1 MLQITEDTPP
11 DMLAGAMDLTVHL
24 PTGRAVKMAVERSTP
39 MMDLLVQI
47 TTNHHLQLSNYTL
60 QALGMAPSS
69 EHSDKILPYKP
80 NTPIGT
86 LDTQH
91 IKVIPKARSLPV
103 PKNVPPGHQPFE
115 STFRLKV
122 HLPRNQLYVTRVS
135 RNVLL
140 ENIMKKVCEEKNLDP
155 EKYEFRHPGNLDE
168 VLDPKLTLSDYQITE
183 IYVVSRGASSL
194 NQAFSTSDIM
204 ALRKEEERKQMHTKT
219 GGGVFNLIFR
229 RGKSS
234 MGSGSISSD
243 TRSISPTHSDDSR
256 SVTPPAVQPQI
267 ITPPKKDQ
275 PQERPKPPQRKRRP
289 APKPPQQNDSK
300 RKVSVEKPPSN
311 ISETA
316 NEVNELQSKKVENG
330 LTICHS
336 RNSSDSSGYHE
347 ASVLSENCSLPRR
360 PKSAFVTGGDLEKMS
375 KQHSQSTTNLSKMSS
390 HSKSTTS
397 LGIPGRKKKAA
408 PPPPPVICSSNSSS
422 IINVEKPSPVVASQP
437 TIIQKDTHYT
447 TQENVATPSNN
458 PVPLPRNKAKAPPKP
473 RPRSEIVSSNKF
485 LRTSTNPQSKV
496 EDENLRKSQK
506 QKQIKE
512 EEMSDKITIA
522 KDSMHSEPQ
531 IEIDTEKFIAEEK
544 KPRINKIII
553 ETKVDNECIVNEII
567 KEELGG
573 IDKNENQ
580 VKDNKNIVENS
591 KVAVPKTK
599 ETKKDIAKDVLKI
612 DSDST
617 VNQKPEVKTRQKTKI
632 ERNLEKLNEL
642 NKLEQDTPKLSKNLT
657 KSMPDISQL
666 QKLTHED
673 IFSSPEF
680 LNERKPPE
688 VIAMI
693 PKVSKEKKGSPTK
706 FDTFGKRR
714 FQIGTSLLENFDDT
728 ASIHSKVSNDSK
740 TGSFTRNNSVNS
752 ALEAFNFVDEFS
764 DLDENTFSGSLSKN
778 SKVSN
783 EIFNQLFGMHN
794 FDEIEMHKNQS
805 ISSLRSLRSLPGFM
819 NDSRGLKK
827 WNNVE
832 DLDDISLTSVEV
844 KNKWIFSDASDTES
858 ILSSNISPARDTLI
872 SVSSYQSNSLSTDQ
886 IKLED
891 KSFGSTDSGI
901 APENQIDK
909 SSDLDV
915 DRPLT
920 PPPPPVLEKETKLS
934 EPILPPSVIS
944 ETTQGKIEEIKNDD
958 LKSEI
963 VPKRQPVKDI
973 QEPKVEPIK
982 ELQISSVNKPVDE
995 LIKESTE
1002 QLKAPS
1008 VGRDLKTDPEI
1019 SEIDWHYQLPSP
1031 PKAFRDSSPAH
1042 FNEDES
1048 FTGQS
1053 VTDFKDS
1060 VVTSPE
1066 LFEKLK
1072 AVEDSQSEKGTVTSD
1087 LTSVVSEEEKPLLNT
1102 LSLEN
1107 LEKRKSLVYNREL
1120 ATSLKMTDIIESK
1133 SVKTDTFSSSLKQ
1146 FESTYNEISKS
1157 SLPRETG
1164 ELTYRKVNTSTH
1176 TLPNFKISTYDQ
1188 PKQKIKVFEDDTI
1201 RSNTDYFNTNTAET
1215 TSFSS
1220 SHRKSDGGHSIE
1232 VLPVRKSSLDDQS
1245 NHSHE
1250 EREYKFYKPQVSAMP
1265 RSFGPM
1271 SSIFRSESFSID
1283 NTWVPAKP
1291 VSRSKSQLTLNSNKY
1306 KEEKIESSIE
1316 DLSRSNSLYDV
1327 SGLQSLE
1334 VMKLIQNKLSTP
1346 TSSVENLNHKEKYS
1360 GNSVK
1365 SELKTKVAVQPT
1377 AVEKPQKPDV
1387 PEKIYKYRG
1396 PPSINMGTWSER
1408 PKIPVSVKEDADY
1421 KLGNNV
1427 SSKLIVNTTNNNV
1440 TSNNSIEVKNNISST
1455 SINST
1460 SYNKGSNV
1468 NVSSYDDRGVNNV
1481 SIKVNGTEP
1490 VSSMQTSGNVVI
1502 KIGILS
1508 SQNSKSVENQ
1518 RFINHTTAMGY
1529 RKPFSNINKNQ
1540 PTTRPHSVSYESDF
1554 DISRVPVVRSVEL
1567 KKPYKGSNNNNT
1579 SVTQIYQ
1586 GADSYKSHTLN
1597 RTEPVSD
1604 LKNKF
1609 STKYRSSEN
1618 LCNNSYSNHENNL
1631 SVGKDPKPIF
1641 RVNSYKPSIAPTV
1654 RGFKTSND
1662 SANLTSRLSWNSPAS
1677 YNTLPAKSKEKE
1689 GYTTN
1694 KDVPFSQSNLRR
1706 TESSKLVDRNG
1717 HNIEYNPNNYV
1728 EIHNEKN
1735 STYNSLPSVTK
1746 SDIIKPPPPPSMPK
1760 ANVKKSLSKPIG
1772 AEVDSRDQLL
1782 SAIRNFGGKKGLKAV
1797 KA

>member
-1 MLQITEDTPP
+1 MLSANVLCLKKRKKRTYCLSGSSVKKDASAAKDARSSGGAVTMLQITEDTPP

-437 TIIQKDTHYT
+437 TIIQK
-447 TQENVATPSNN
+447 
-458 PVPLPRNKAKAPPKP
+458 
-473 RPRSEIVSSNKF
+473 
-485 LRTSTNPQSKV
+485 
-496 EDENLRKSQK
+496 
-506 QKQIKE
+506 
-512 EEMSDKITIA
+512 
-522 KDSMHSEPQ
+522 
-531 IEIDTEKFIAEEK
+531 
-544 KPRINKIII
+544 
-553 ETKVDNECIVNEII
+553 
-567 KEELGG
+567 
-573 IDKNENQ
+573 
-580 VKDNKNIVENS
+580 
-591 KVAVPKTK
+591 
-599 ETKKDIAKDVLKI
+599 
-612 DSDST
+612 
-617 VNQKPEVKTRQKTKI
+617 
-632 ERNLEKLNEL
+632 
-642 NKLEQDTPKLSKNLT
+642 
-657 KSMPDISQL
+657 
-666 QKLTHED
+666 
-673 IFSSPEF
+673 
-680 LNERKPPE
+680 
-688 VIAMI
+688 
-693 PKVSKEKKGSPTK
+693 
-706 FDTFGKRR
+706 
-714 FQIGTSLLENFDDT
+714 
-728 ASIHSKVSNDSK
+728 
-740 TGSFTRNNSVNS
+740 
-752 ALEAFNFVDEFS
+752 
-764 DLDENTFSGSLSKN
+764 
-778 SKVSN
+778 
-783 EIFNQLFGMHN
+783 
-794 FDEIEMHKNQS
+794 
-805 ISSLRSLRSLPGFM
+805 
-819 NDSRGLKK
+819 
-827 WNNVE
+827 
-832 DLDDISLTSVEV
+832 
-844 KNKWIFSDASDTES
+844 ES